1 MSCESTWN
9 KMSEQKLEDRA
20 VQPPLVQHV
29 IKDGDCETTPI
40 HLAKG
45 GTLTC
50 KLISCRSCTSDQDP
64 ETKNAQL
71 TDLERWIEYNVFE
84 DVPKRNQSF
93 ITTQWLITQ
102 KYIDGKII

>member
-1 MSCESTWN
+1 MKIYIKVCKKFN
-9 KMSEQKLEDRA
+9 IRVQNVRNHLYRLQQLEDRA

-64 ETKNAQL
+64 EIKDAQL
-71 TDLERWIEYNVFE
+71 TDLER
-84 DVPKRNQSF
+84 
-93 ITTQWLITQ
+93 
-102 KYIDGKII
+102 

>member
-64 ETKNAQL
+64 EIKDAQL
-71 TDLERWIEYNVFE
+71 TDLER
-84 DVPKRNQSF
+84 
-93 ITTQWLITQ
+93 
-102 KYIDGKII
+102 